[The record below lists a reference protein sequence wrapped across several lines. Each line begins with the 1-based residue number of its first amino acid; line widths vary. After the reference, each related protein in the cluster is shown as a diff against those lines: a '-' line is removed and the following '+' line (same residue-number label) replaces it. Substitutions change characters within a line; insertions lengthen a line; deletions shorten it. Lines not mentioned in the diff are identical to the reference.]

1 MSKSFRND
9 LIISVSDAHWQGSQG
24 AKYPDCENY
33 HLIFDNY
40 DYRVDYMTLKN
51 KLQCAFSCVQMTV
64 TFDLWNVECSQSI
77 YADFV
82 VNEREG

>member
-1 MSKSFRND
+1 MSKSFHND

-40 DYRVDYMTLKN
+40 YEYSVDNMTIKN
-51 KLQCAFSCVQMTV
+51 KLLLIYEM
-64 TFDLWNVECSQSI
+64 WNVLNL
-77 YADFV
+77 YMLTL
-82 VNEREG
+82 